1 MTSRTAAVVSTHRPR
16 RGLRVRWAARR
27 LVGVAAAVAVVLV
40 ARAVLGVW
48 ATAAVLAVVAV
59 TGLIAG
65 WAAVEARCFRRAP
78 PPGPPVREL
87 NVTDHVA
94 FARALDAV
102 ATAYLTACERQE
114 HR

>member
-1 MTSRTAAVVSTHRPR
+1 VVSARRPCL
-16 RGLRVRWAARR
+16 GLRARRAARR
-27 LVGVAAAVAVVLV
+27 LVGVAAEVAVVLV
-40 ARAVLGVW
+40 VRAVLGVW
-48 ATAAVLAVVAV
+48 ATAALVAVVAV
-59 TGLIAG
+59 AGLIAG